1 MVDSAI
7 HMTARGRVQG
17 VGFRFFVRVQAA
29 RYGVKGWVRNRADGS
44 VEILAEGDRD
54 TLLEFME
61 TVREGPRF
69 GRVSD
74 LDVEWVEPFRDY
86 TSFNIEF

>member
-1 MVDSAI
+1 MTDRSL

-17 VGFRFFVRVQAA
+17 VGFRFFVREQAA
-29 RYGVKGWVRNRADGS
+29 RYGVNGWVRNRADNS
-44 VEILAEGDRD
+44 VEIRAEGDRD

-61 TVREGPRF
+61 RIREGPHF

-74 LDVEWVEPFRDY
+74 LEVEWGDPSRDF
-86 TSFNIEF
+86 TSFTIEF